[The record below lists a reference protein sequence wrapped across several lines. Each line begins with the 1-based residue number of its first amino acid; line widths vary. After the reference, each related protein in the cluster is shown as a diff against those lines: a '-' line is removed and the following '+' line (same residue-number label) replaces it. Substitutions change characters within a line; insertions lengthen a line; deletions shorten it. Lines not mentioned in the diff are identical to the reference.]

1 MKLPNTFELFKTTKF
16 EDFEKEGIHALPE
29 SDLLLEN
36 GGFIYQFK
44 FKKADEA
51 NIIVE
56 PGIYNLVQ
64 TSGGV
69 QPKKTELKKK
79 ELLTSISST
88 ARILLEAT
96 TFFKKLDVYEKLGLP
111 KKRGVLLYSD
121 PGMGKSSA
129 TVAFS
134 LNAIQED
141 PGTVVF
147 NWPTSDIDA
156 DDMLKF
162 MTFISKFSE
171 TCTRLILIVEDIGG
185 GESASEHGPRDVN
198 SGLLNLLDGVGLV
211 FKLPTFIV
219 ATTNYPQSL
228 LSSLANR
235 PGRFDLMVKL
245 EAPTAEERVALVE
258 FIAKREL
265 TDAEKDALFADSA
278 KDLSIAHLEEV
289 VVRSLLHEKTIPQV
303 LKELHEH
310 KEKFNAAFQKPKNA
324 MGFGGGDD
332 D

>member
-1 MKLPNTFELFKTTKF
+1 MKPPNNFELFNVTKF
-16 EDFEKEGIHALPE
+16 ADLDGKSVNTLPE

-36 GGFIYQFK
+36 NGAIYQFK

-51 NIIVE
+51 NIIIE

-64 TSGGV
+64 TASGV
-69 QPKKTELKKK
+69 EPKKTQLKKK

-88 ARILLEAT
+88 SKILLEAT
-96 TFFKKLDVYEKLGLP
+96 TFFKKLHVYEQLGLA
-111 KKRGVLLYSD
+111 KKRGVLLYSE
-121 PGMGKSSA
+121 PGCGKSSA

-134 LNAIQED
+134 LNAIEED

-162 MTFISKFSE
+162 MTFVSKFSD

-185 GESASEHGPRDVN
+185 GESASENGPRDVN

-235 PGRFDLMVKL
+235 PGRFDLMIKL
-245 EAPTAEERVALVE
+245 EAPSADERIALVQ

-265 TDAEKDALFADSA
+265 TEEEKDALFSDAA

-303 LKELHEH
+303 LKELYDH
-310 KEKFNAAFQKPKNA
+310 KKTFNAAFQKPKSS
-324 MGFGGGDD
+324 MGFSGDD
-332 D
+332 DE